1 MDTMSAELLIGQ
13 LAALHETYSHE
24 QQFARDYSNAGP
36 LDGAAL
42 PVPVGLLQAAVAAR
56 DGRTSVELDAVR
68 GLLRLLWQ
76 AYDAGGHSVGR
87 SWEARVVEAVMM
99 LVGPPSARTAAL
111 LEGDAP
117 GLLRQCEERAYELSR
132 ISRDSEEWAVNAA
145 RYQAAHERRQSLP
158 PNPAQPPEK
167 GATKRCSF

>member
-13 LAALHETYSHE
+13 LAALQETYSHE
-24 QQFARDYSNAGP
+24 QQFARDYRNHGP
-36 LDGAAL
+36 LDGTAV
-42 PVPVGLLQAAVAAR
+42 PVPVGLLEAAVAAR

-87 SWEARVVEAVMM
+87 SWEARVVEAAMM
-99 LVGPPSARTAAL
+99 LVGPPSARTATL

-117 GLLRQCEERAYELSR
+117 SLLRQCEARAYELSR
-132 ISRDSEEWAVNAA
+132 ISRDSEEWAACAA
-145 RYQAAHERRQSLP
+145 SYQAAHERRQALSSTPARP
-158 PNPAQPPEK
+158 PAVD
-167 GATKRCSF
+167 